1 MKWLLIILLLL
12 HGLIHLLGA
21 VKGFQWAK
29 IDALTQPVSR
39 IEAWFWLLT
48 AGLFLIAAVSI
59 LSHQSTWWVWAGIA
73 ILLSQILILTVW
85 QDARFGTLANGLLL
99 IATVAGFGHWKFDR
113 MIYRDRIA
121 LNQHAQIAQQWPKQT
136 GPAVIHNWITRS
148 GMPDQPLVR
157 VNLRQSGK
165 MRTTPNGKW
174 LSFTAEQ
181 EFTPQSPG
189 FIWTT
194 KVNVL
199 PGINLLGRDLYDQ
212 GEGEMQIK
220 LLGLIPIVN
229 ATGNEIDQGS
239 LLRYLGEIVWF
250 PSGALHPGIR
260 WESSGTNQAVATM
273 TLGKTVASGTYT
285 FSPEGDFL
293 RYQAL
298 RYFNRSEGAT
308 LENWV
313 IEADQMSFQTYQ
325 GVRIP
330 TRFHV
335 TWKLPE
341 GDFHWLDLDV
351 QDVTYNFESTEGQH

>member
-1 MKWLLIILLLL
+1 MKWLLIILLGV
-12 HGLIHLLGA
+12 HGLIHLLGSA
-21 VKGFQWAK
+21 KGFQWVE

-39 IEAWFWLLT
+39 MRAWFWLLAT
-48 AGLFLIAAVSI
+48 VLFLIAMLALLANQVTWFMWSAV
-59 LSHQSTWWVWAGIA
+59 A

-85 QDARFGTLANGLLL
+85 QDARFGTVANGLLL
-99 IATVAGFGHWKFDR
+99 IATVAGFGHWNFDR
-113 MIYRDRIA
+113 MIYRDRMA
-121 LNQHAQIAQQWPKQT
+121 LNQHAQIAQQWPKQAI
-136 GPAVIHNWITRS
+136 PAVIRNWITRS
-148 GMPDQPLVR
+148 GIPDQPLVR

-174 LSFTAEQ
+174 LPFTAEQ
-181 EFTPQSPG
+181 EFTPPSPG

-194 KVNVL
+194 KVNL
-199 PGINLLGRDLYDQ
+199 FPGVYLLGRDRYDQ
-212 GEGEMQIK
+212 GEGHMKIEF
-220 LLGLIPIVN
+220 LGLIPVVN

-239 LLRYLGEIVWF
+239 LLRYLGETVWF
-250 PSGALHPGIR
+250 PSGALHPCIQ
-260 WESSGTNQAVATM
+260 WASSGPNEAVATM
-273 TLGKTVASGTYT
+273 TWGKTQASGTFT

-313 IEADQMSFQTYQ
+313 IEADQTSFQTFQ

-330 TRFHV
+330 TRFQV

-341 GDFHWLDLDV
+341 GDFHWLDMEV
-351 QDVTYNFESTEGQH
+351 IVVIYEFE